1 MTEQSQEDNISQF
14 NQTPS
19 NQNNKHFFGNKTLAL
34 GSLRDEMGGERM
46 TSDSR
51 IYGGA
56 YNSYNQHQYPGARE
70 STNEVMALY

>member
-1 MTEQSQEDNISQF
+1 M
-14 NQTPS
+14 
-19 NQNNKHFFGNKTLAL
+19 HFFGNKTQAL

-51 IYGGA
+51 LYGGA
-56 YNSYNQHQYPGARE
+56 FASYNQHQYPAARE